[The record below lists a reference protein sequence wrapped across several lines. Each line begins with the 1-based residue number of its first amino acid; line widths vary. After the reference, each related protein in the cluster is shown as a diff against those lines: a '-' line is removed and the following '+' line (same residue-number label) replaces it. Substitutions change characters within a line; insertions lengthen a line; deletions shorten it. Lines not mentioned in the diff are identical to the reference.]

1 MDYINDAAD
10 SYTAIHN
17 FFSKIMVLEIT
28 KLNAIMVLYRM
39 LLTNMY
45 ILETN
50 FGATIL

>member
-10 SYTAIHN
+10 SYAAIHD
-17 FFSKIMVLEIT
+17 FFKIMVLEIT
-28 KLNAIMVLYRM
+28 KFNAIMVVYRM

-50 FGATIL
+50 FGAIIL

>member
-10 SYTAIHN
+10 SYAAIHD
-17 FFSKIMVLEIT
+17 FFQNNGVGDT
-28 KLNAIMVLYRM
+28 KFNAIMVVYRM

-50 FGATIL
+50 FGAIIL